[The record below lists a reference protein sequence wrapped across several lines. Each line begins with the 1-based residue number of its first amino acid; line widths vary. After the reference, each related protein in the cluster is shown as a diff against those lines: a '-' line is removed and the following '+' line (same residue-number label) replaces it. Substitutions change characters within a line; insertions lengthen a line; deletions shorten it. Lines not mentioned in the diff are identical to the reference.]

1 MVPAAAAVVLPRW
14 WRIQFKGTP
23 PIWKMFN
30 HAGVDEVGRGC
41 LFGPV
46 VAAAVVLPVGGDEKL
61 LEIGVTDSKLL
72 TPFRREV
79 LARQIKVIATN
90 YQIGVASTVEI
101 DRLNILRASLLAMQR
116 AVIKLQPIPTCCL
129 VDGNQPIPGL
139 SMEQKTWVKGDRESV
154 IIAAASI
161 IAKVWRDDLMVRMDR
176 RYPGYDLASNK
187 GYGTQNHRDALQKLG
202 STPQHRSSFNFKSEQ
217 AIATVASTKV
227 SVED

>member
-1 MVPAAAAVVLPRW
+1 MVPAAAVVVLPRW
-14 WRIQFKGTP
+14 WMIQFKGTP

-101 DRLNILRASLLAMQR
+101 ERLNILRASLLAMQR

-129 VDGNQPIPGL
+129 VDGNQPIPG
-139 SMEQKTWVKGDRESV
+139 
-154 IIAAASI
+154 
-161 IAKVWRDDLMVRMDR
+161 
-176 RYPGYDLASNK
+176 
-187 GYGTQNHRDALQKLG
+187 
-202 STPQHRSSFNFKSEQ
+202 
-217 AIATVASTKV
+217 
-227 SVED
+227 